1 MSNNTEK
8 PYLLGRSFVFSIAK
22 GEDLLQALQYFCHHN
37 QIKCGTIS
45 AIGAVSKA
53 TFGIYDQK
61 NKKYSKI
68 VLEKELEILSI
79 SGNISLFDDKPMLH
93 SHIIFSDAQG
103 QSYGGHLMAGTIV
116 YSCEVFIQELTGAP
130 KVRKIDKNTQLP
142 LWTNPL
148 TSK

>member
-1 MSNNTEK
+1 MQENSEK
-8 PYLLGRSFVFSIAK
+8 PYLLGRAFMFSIAK

-53 TFGIYDQK
+53 TFGVYDQK
-61 NKKYSKI
+61 NKKYIKL
-68 VLEKELEILSI
+68 VLDKELEILSLN
-79 SGNISLFDDKPMLH
+79 GNISLFDDKPMLH
-93 SHIIFSDAQG
+93 SHIIFSDIEGKA
-103 QSYGGHLMAGTIV
+103 YGGHLMAGTIV
-116 YSCEVFIQELTGAP
+116 YSCEVFIQEITGTP
-130 KVRKIDKNTQLP
+130 KCRKTDKNTKLP

>member
-1 MSNNTEK
+1 MSDNGEK
-8 PYLLGRSFVFSIAK
+8 PYLLGRAFMFSIAK

-45 AIGAVSKA
+45 AVGAVSKA

-61 NKKYSKI
+61 SKKYSKLT
-68 VLEKELEILSI
+68 VEKELEILSL

-93 SHIIFSDAQG
+93 SHIIFSDSQG
-103 QSYGGHLMAGTIV
+103 QACGGHLMAGTIV
-116 YSCEVFIQELTGAP
+116 YSCEVFIQELTGTP
-130 KVRKIDKNTQLP
+130 KIRKTDKITQLP